1 MRAGRAPAWRNL
13 RVTAFLVWDAHA
25 SAALAA
31 LVSTAALGAVP
42 VVTAWV
48 TKLLVDR
55 LAASRGVVGPLFVG
69 LVVGSLVAAAALR
82 HFGEAW
88 IRYLEAQLGRRVS
101 RLTQDRLF
109 TKINSFAGS
118 SWFERPQLQDQMQLA
133 QQAGQV
139 APQLVAIMAGV
150 MQQSVTIAGF
160 VVVVVAI
167 SPLLALVT
175 LAVAV
180 PQLLAQLRLAGQRVR
195 LLEVLSPHE
204 RREFFYRDLQ
214 LDPRAAKELRLFGLG
229 SFFHRRMLDELS
241 EIHAGE
247 QALDRRE
254 LRVTSLL
261 GVLAAVLLGVALWL
275 VVDAGVE
282 GTITSG
288 DVVLILAALAGIS
301 SGVIYLVGQ
310 IAQASETIGIVGY
323 YDELVGAQTALESA
337 PRGSAAASLK
347 EGIVFEDV
355 WFRYG
360 DELPWVLKGVNL
372 RIPAGCS
379 IGLVGRNGAGKSTIV
394 KLLGRLYEPTEGRIL
409 WDGINLSTL
418 DHESLRARIGMVFQD
433 YMTYDLTA
441 AENIGVGDLEHI
453 DDRGRIQRAAE
464 LAGVAEAIE
473 RLPARYDTMLSRLHV
488 GGSEDSEETG
498 VLLSGG
504 QWQRLALARMLMRAD
519 RDLLILDEPS
529 SGLDAEAEHYVNRIV
544 HGKTSGRTRL
554 LISQRL
560 NAVRVADRILVLENG
575 VIIEEGSHAQLLAAG
590 GRYAQL
596 FTLQA
601 SGYRAEEEYG
611 GWETPIPIPPPA
623 GGVAAGSG

>member
-1 MRAGRAPAWRNL
+1 MRAGRTPAWRHL

-25 SAALAA
+25 AAALAA
-31 LVSTAALGAVP
+31 LVVTVALGAIP

-55 LAASRGVVGPLFVG
+55 LTGSSGGVGPVFAG
-69 LVVGSLVAAAALR
+69 LVVGGLVAATVVR
-82 HFGEAW
+82 QFGEEW
-88 IRYLEAQLGRRVS
+88 VRYLEAQLGRRVN

-109 TKINSFAGS
+109 TKINSFTGL
-118 SWFERPQLQDQMQLA
+118 SWFERPQLQDQMRLA

-139 APQLVAIMAGV
+139 APQLLAVIAGV
-150 MQQSVTIAGF
+150 TQQSVTIAGF

-175 LAVAV
+175 LVVAV

-195 LLEVLSPHE
+195 LLEALSPHE

-214 LDPRAAKELRLFGLG
+214 VDPRAAKELRLFGLG

-254 LRVTSLL
+254 LRVNSLL
-261 GVLAAVLLGVALWL
+261 GVPAAVLLGVALWL
-275 VVDAGVE
+275 VVHAGVE
-282 GTITSG
+282 GTITPG
-288 DVVLILAALAGIS
+288 DLVLILAALAGIS
-301 SGVIYLVGQ
+301 SGVISLVGQ
-310 IAQASETIGIVGY
+310 VAQASETIGIVGY
-323 YDELVGAQTALESA
+323 YDELVGAHTLIKTARAGSPA
-337 PRGSAAASLK
+337 PSLK
-347 EGIVFEDV
+347 DGIVFEDV

-360 DELPWVLKGVNL
+360 DELPWVLKGLDL

-379 IGLVGRNGAGKSTIV
+379 TGLVGPNGAGKSTIV
-394 KLLGRLYEPTEGRIL
+394 KLLGRLYEPTAGRIL
-409 WDGINLSTL
+409 WDGVDLLAL
-418 DHESLRARIGMVFQD
+418 DHESLRTRVGMVFQD

-441 AENIGVGDLEHI
+441 AENIGVGNLERI
-453 DDRGRIQRAAE
+453 DDRAHVQRTAE

-473 RLPARYDTMLSRLHV
+473 RLPARYDTMLSRIHFA
-488 GGSEDSEETG
+488 GSEESEQSG

-519 RDLLILDEPS
+519 RDLLILDEPT
-529 SGLDAEAEHYVNRIV
+529 SGLDAEAEYHVNRIV
-544 HGKTSGRTRL
+544 HGETSGRTRL

-575 VIIEEGSHAQLLAAG
+575 RIIEEGSHAQLIAAD
-590 GRYAQL
+590 GRYAKL

-601 SGYRAEEEYG
+601 RGYRAEEEY
-611 GWETPIPIPPPA
+611 
-623 GGVAAGSG
+623 SD